1 MTYNA
6 TTTDNTTTT
15 ATFVMPFYSDQPDA
29 MTHALESVGSVVA
42 QSDPDWRLVI
52 VDDCSPVPAR
62 RRRQQLARLQA
73 LDPERILVVENPT
86 NRGQGVCRNIGI
98 DVAHRAGSPIVLF
111 QDADDIAHPRR
122 LEVTRAVMG
131 SGEADFIYSPF
142 TVIDEKGNE
151 PGPGQITPSVAEIL
165 DALERGPAQG
175 RDCWIPIATET
186 GYLTLTSTVSVSTE
200 LARSHPFP
208 DCRGSEDTH
217 AFLRMSGGGGVFSYQ
232 PDIPAKYRVRTSG
245 GSADRAR
252 IGRRA
257 YYATKVRID
266 CDGFEKASRMALA
279 RGAVTRAQVAQ
290 LRAAFRSRLAETI
303 RAEGF
308 AELVSG
314 AW

>member
-1 MTYNA
+1 MTHTPLRA
-6 TTTDNTTTT
+6 TPY

-29 MTHALESVGSVVA
+29 LTHAVESVGSLVA
-42 QSDPDWRLVI
+42 QTDPHWRLVI
-52 VDDCSPVPAR
+52 VDDCSPLPEGQRV
-62 RRRQQLARLQA
+62 RQLSKLRSI
-73 LDPERILVVENPT
+73 DPGRVVMIRNAV

-98 DVAHRAGSPIVLF
+98 EWAHRAGSPIVLF

-122 LEVTRAVMG
+122 LEVTRAVIG
-131 SGEADFIYSPF
+131 SGAADFVYSPF
-142 TVIDEKGNE
+142 TVIDEHSNPPA
-151 PGPGQITPSVAEIL
+151 PGEVTPSVAEIL
-165 DALERGPAQG
+165 DALDREPVEGA
-175 RDCWIPIATET
+175 DCWIPIATRT

-232 PDIPAKYRVRTSG
+232 PGIPAKYRVRTNG

-266 CDGFEKASRMALA
+266 CDGFEKACRLALA
-279 RGAVTRAQVAQ
+279 RGSVTRSQIAE
-290 LRAAFRSRLAETI
+290 LRNRFRTRLAETI
-303 RAEGF
+303 RNEGF
-308 AELVSG
+308 ADLVSG

>member
-1 MTYNA
+1 MNHNA
-6 TTTDNTTTT
+6 TTT
-15 ATFVMPFYSDQPDA
+15 ATFVMPFYSDQPQA
-29 MTHALESVGSVVA
+29 LAHAVESVGSIVA
-42 QSDPDWRLVI
+42 QTDADWRLVI
-52 VDDCSPVPAR
+52 IDDCSPLPEGR
-62 RRRQQLARLQA
+62 RVRQLSKLRALAP
-73 LDPERILVVENPT
+73 DRIVVIRNAV

-98 DVAHRAGSPIVLF
+98 EWAHRAGSSIVLF

-122 LEVTRAVMG
+122 LEVTRAVMQ
-131 SGEADFIYSPF
+131 SGEVDFVYSPF
-142 TVIDEKGNE
+142 TVIDQNSNPPA
-151 PGPGQITPSVAEIL
+151 PGEVTPSVAEIL
-165 DALERGPAQG
+165 DALDREPVEGP
-175 RDCWIPIATET
+175 DCWIPIATRT

-232 PDIPAKYRVRTSG
+232 PAIPAKYRVRTHG

-266 CDGFEKASRMALA
+266 CDGFEKACRLALA
-279 RGAVTRAQVAQ
+279 RGAVTGSQIAE
-290 LRAAFRSRLAETI
+290 LRNRFRTRLAETI
-303 RAEGF
+303 RNEGF
-308 AELVSG
+308 PELLVG